1 MDMDLVPRYADEAQ
15 AASGVAISTQQ
26 QQNTGMKTANV
37 EMRQLVSPFSA
48 FATVATDER
57 NVSVVSAPANGV
69 VSKLFVNAPQQ
80 QVKAGEALAQ
90 LWIRNGPPPSRSI
103 SQFVSLAMPH

>member
-1 MDMDLVPRYADEAQ
+1 MDMDLVRATLMKRRRRQALPSALNSSKPGDE
-15 AASGVAISTQQ
+15 T
-26 QQNTGMKTANV
+26 NV

-80 QVKAGEALAQ
+80 QVKAGGAGATVDPAMDH
-90 LWIRNGPPPSRSI
+90 RPAGGI